1 MKFKSGKSLG
11 ADELVNVT
19 GGQNIE
25 YINFMLFHPEIFDQ
39 SDRINFIPKGS
50 GGNNSGTKPH
60 GGISFNPFP
69 SDPGAPSEDGCTCSQ
84 TGKHCWKRMEG
95 GYYKCEFCNCSGIV
109 KA

>member
-25 YINFMLFHPEIFDQ
+25 YIVPIETGKHY
-39 SDRINFIPKGS
+39 FIPEGS

-60 GGISFNPFP
+60 GGSSFNPFP
-69 SDPGAPSEDGCTCSQ
+69 SDPGAPLEDGCTLSQ
-84 TGKHCWKRMEG
+84 TGKHCWERMEG
-95 GYYKCEFCNCSGIV
+95 GYYQCKFCHCSGIA

>member
-19 GGQNIE
+19 GGQGIE
-25 YINFMLFHPEIFDQ
+25 FTVPDQ
-39 SDRINFIPKGS
+39 SDKINFIPKGS